1 MTLESILELETG
13 LKTQLEALAKDI
25 RSSEAA
31 LMSLKEGY
39 LKVQGALE
47 IIAIIKQNSTTEDKV
62 DATALV
68 ALE

>member
-1 MTLESILELETG
+1 MTLEAITELETG
-13 LKTQLEALAKDI
+13 LKAQLEALAKDI

-47 IIAIIKQNSTTEDKV
+47 IIAIIKQNFTNESDV
-62 DATALV
+62 DTAVLA

>member
-1 MTLESILELETG
+1 MTLEAITELETG
-13 LKTQLEALAKDI
+13 IKAQLEALAKDI

-31 LMSLKEGY
+31 LMSMKEGY

-47 IIAIIKQNSTTEDKV
+47 IIAIIKQNFTNESDV
-62 DATALV
+62 DTAVLA

>member
-1 MTLESILELETG
+1 MTLEAI
-13 LKTQLEALAKDI
+13 TQLESGLKAQLDSLAKDI

-47 IIAIIKQNSTTEDKV
+47 IIGIIKQSTSTEDEI
-62 DATALV
+62 DAAVLA